1 MEKKK
6 IDLKDRPVVT
16 NGNDATL
23 LDSSYFVFDMET
35 TGLNPKSEKI
45 VKFGYAIVK
54 NGNVQERFTS
64 IINPERDI
72 PEEIAEKIR
81 ISNGT
86 VKGSPTIREVLPT
99 IAEKIKGKILVASN
113 VKFCL
118 AFLDNALLNN
128 GFSALDNPTI
138 DTYSIDIRMFP
149 ETDLQY
155 LAYVLERIGSADASE
170 LMPWSDSLP
179 DDLKAS

>member
-35 TGLNPKSEKI
+35 TGLNPK
-45 VKFGYAIVK
+45 
-54 NGNVQERFTS
+54 
-64 IINPERDI
+64 
-72 PEEIAEKIR
+72 
-81 ISNGT
+81 
-86 VKGSPTIREVLPT
+86 
-99 IAEKIKGKILVASN
+99 
-113 VKFCL
+113 
-118 AFLDNALLNN
+118 
-128 GFSALDNPTI
+128 
-138 DTYSIDIRMFP
+138 
-149 ETDLQY
+149 Y